1 MIFFLTI
8 LFKKIAYYR
17 VATGMISGSR
27 NLKGVNASK
36 TDLSYLLL
44 ISLTAAAG
52 TEIAALW

>member
-8 LFKKIAYYR
+8 LFKKMAYYR
-17 VATGMISGSR
+17 VVTGMISGSR
-27 NLKGVNASK
+27 NLKGVNVSK
-36 TDLSYLLL
+36 TDLPYLLL